1 MTDLICRQVQKASA
15 TIGPAI
21 HKLPS
26 SVGFDLLDFD
36 PEGGR
41 FGAAFGA
48 ACRFIFPA
56 LAIQPQAFALVG
68 MAAFFTGVVRAPVT
82 GIVLVV
88 EMTGNVTMLLPM
100 LGACFVAMLLPMLLR
115 TPPIYDSL
123 REHTLRLERQIRRR

>member
-15 TIGPAI
+15 TIGPAV
-21 HKLPS
+21 HKRPS
-26 SVGFDLLDFD
+26 AVGFDLLDFD

-68 MAAFFTGVVRAPVT
+68 MAAFFTGVVHAPVT

-100 LGACFVAMLLPMLLR
+100 LLSN
-115 TPPIYDSL
+115 PPIYDSL